1 MIHQHNSNRAPK
13 TKAAKR
19 RKRRDQYALGQASE
33 GTSVES
39 NNGRINFTPKPITV
53 DFDAPL
59 RKHLDKA
66 AINRGWEIYKK
77 DASE

>member
-1 MIHQHNSNRAPK
+1 MKSEYH
-13 TKAAKR
+13 KAIAK
-19 RKRRDQYALGQASE
+19 QGQASE

>member
-1 MIHQHNSNRAPK
+1 MK
-13 TKAAKR
+13 TPTELDRIADR
-19 RKRRDQYALGQASE
+19 VLGQASE
-33 GTSVES
+33 GTAVES